1 MPSVIFQVVFSIV
14 QTVIMLANGDSFLI
28 QYSNE
33 SSLHF
38 RVESFDSK
46 PRKFRRI
53 AKRSKKRFYSCS
65 GMLLRFQLELERRM
79 VPNRIGNQGYADNQ
93 VGPIRPASTFSFEEY
108 FFEESLPP
116 TRPYLCILVS
126 SAFFEK
132 EKNSERYKNGCNSR
146 SIDCIRSNLDT
157 RNRIE
162 ACRLRLLMEN

>member
-1 MPSVIFQVVFSIV
+1 MSHHYISESKVSTRIPEKFGESPSVVKKDFILVAECYYDFIWNSNGEWCRIV
-14 QTVIMLANGDSFLI
+14 
-28 QYSNE
+28 
-33 SSLHF
+33 
-38 RVESFDSK
+38 
-46 PRKFRRI
+46 
-53 AKRSKKRFYSCS
+53 
-65 GMLLRFQLELERRM
+65 LEEY
-79 VPNRIGNQGYADNQ
+79 QGYANNQ
-93 VGPIRPASTFSFEEY
+93 IGAIRPASTFSFEEY